1 MGIPGVVELL
11 VGGPKPAWCR
21 WEMSAGP
28 RAASPRLP
36 PPPHPHV
43 VGKLR
48 FGAPVEERFEPKVEL
63 GVVVVLG
70 EGGVA
75 HDGGKGARV
84 WCVQTTYLVIS
95 THAGCARGG
104 RFGLGPTPV
113 TRNHGGCRVGVADG
127 EGDCHGGH
135 GN

>member
-11 VGGPKPAWCR
+11 AGGPKPAWCR
-21 WEMSAGP
+21 WEMKAGQ
-28 RAASPRLP
+28 
-36 PPPHPHV
+36 
-43 VGKLR
+43 